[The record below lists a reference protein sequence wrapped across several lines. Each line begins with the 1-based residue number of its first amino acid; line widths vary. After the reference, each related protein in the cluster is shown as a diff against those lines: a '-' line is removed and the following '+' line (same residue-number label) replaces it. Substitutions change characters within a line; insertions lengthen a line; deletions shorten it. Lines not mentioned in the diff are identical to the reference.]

1 MISIEA
7 IGIALNTGVI
17 PPVTKLNAKISSIGI
32 NLDSGSV
39 PPKNFFK
46 GGISVIGVSADV
58 MGESE
63 RTSILFYKI
72 F

>member
-46 GGISVIGVSADV
+46 GRLTTIGIS
-58 MGESE
+58 GEKVE
-63 RTSILFYKI
+63 DSILFYQI
-72 F
+72 Y